1 MHPRRNLAAIVAI
14 AGLLGAAGALAQ
26 PTLNNPSGGT
36 GNADMDHSRM
46 GGGQGA
52 GSPQGGRIT
61 GGTGEGGP
69 EVQHG
74 HAPFPEKR
82 PETRPGPRR

>member
-1 MHPRRNLAAIVAI
+1 MHSRRKLASATAAVVV
-14 AGLLGAAGALAQ
+14 AGLLGAAPVLAQ
-26 PTLNNPSGGT
+26 PTLNTQGSGAGD
-36 GNADMDHSRM
+36 ADMDHSRM
-46 GGGQGA
+46 GGSGQGA

-74 HAPFPEKR
+74 HAPMPA
-82 PETRPGPRR
+82 PRRN